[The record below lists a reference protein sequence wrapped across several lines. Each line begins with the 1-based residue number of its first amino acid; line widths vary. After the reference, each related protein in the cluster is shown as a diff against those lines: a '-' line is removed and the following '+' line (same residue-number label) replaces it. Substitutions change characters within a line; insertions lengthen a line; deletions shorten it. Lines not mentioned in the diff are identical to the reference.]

1 MTTEDMSFDLQLHPN
16 WGFEATSENR
26 ATLQQEV
33 VELLTKAP
41 NVDDF
46 LPITDGRKADII
58 GYLIILK
65 DGERITALA
74 SLRDRLYFDGAYNV
88 LPAPHDFVKQD
99 YYRVIYSPLF
109 AKGDELPY
117 DQDVPTAEEAYD
129 WWLKDMRG
137 DTSTFRRMEKRS
149 TYTSDW
155 TTVQDA

>member
-16 WGFEATSENR
+16 WGFEATSENHD
-26 ATLQQEV
+26 TLQQEV
-33 VELLTKAP
+33 VELLTEAP

-46 LPITDGRKADII
+46 LPITDGWKADII

-65 DGERITALA
+65 DGKRITALA
-74 SLRDRLYFDGAYNV
+74 SLRDRLYFDGNYNV

-99 YYRVIYSPLF
+99 NYRVIYAPRF
-109 AKGDELPY
+109 ADGDELPY
-117 DQDVPTAEEAYD
+117 DQDVPTAEEAYG

-149 TYTSDW
+149 TYISDW